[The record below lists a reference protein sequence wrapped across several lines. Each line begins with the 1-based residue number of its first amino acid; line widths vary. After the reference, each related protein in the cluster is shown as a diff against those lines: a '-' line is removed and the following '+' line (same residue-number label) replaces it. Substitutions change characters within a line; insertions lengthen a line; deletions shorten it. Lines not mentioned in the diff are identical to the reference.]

1 MTIQRAAPQ
10 ARRPRAPLPLLVAGL
25 LTALLLFG
33 AAEPLLAD
41 PPPWA
46 PAHGWRAQQGEYG
59 RQYQKQGKYKKYKKG
74 KYKKYKK
81 GKYKKYKKG
90 KKHSRRR
97 HDEPDLVY
105 APPIDF
111 VRGRCQQ
118 EVLGTLLGGAA
129 GAAVGAQV
137 GKGDGN
143 TVAIIGGTIIGLI
156 VGGSIGRSM
165 DEIDQ
170 NCVGQTLEHA
180 GDGEAIHWNAQDD
193 GARYQVTPVK
203 TYQVEGGRYCREY
216 TTTATV
222 GGRVQETYGRACRQ
236 PDGTWQ
242 IVR

>member
-1 MTIQRAAPQ
+1 MTIQRVTPR
-10 ARRPRAPLPLLVAGL
+10 ARRPRALSLLAAGL
-25 LTALLLFG
+25 FAALLPFA
-33 AAEPLLAD
+33 AAEPVLAN

-46 PAHGWRAQQGEYG
+46 PAHGWRAQQGDQG
-59 RQYQKQGKYKKYKKG
+59 RQYYKPGKRQGKYKKG
-74 KYKKYKK
+74 KYKK
-81 GKYKKYKKG
+81 GKYKKG
-90 KKHSRRR
+90 KRRGGY
-97 HDEPDLVY
+97 EPDVVY

-111 VRGRCQQ
+111 GRGRCEQ
-118 EVLGTLLGGAA
+118 EVLGALLGGAT
-129 GAAVGAQV
+129 GAAVGSQI

-143 TVAIIGGTIIGLI
+143 TAAIIGGTIIGLV

-180 GDGEAIHWNAQDD
+180 GDGETIRWNSQDD
-193 GARYQVTPVK
+193 GARYQVTPAK
-203 TYQVEGGRYCREY
+203 TYQVEDGRYCREY

-236 PDGTWQ
+236 PDGSWQ